1 MKICFWLWFG
11 VPPSRFG
18 VPPLLCGGAVL
29 VLSSAGRVR
38 AGRSAGCFLSSS
50 RGVLLMALPFSFVAA
65 PVAVPSASS
74 SVVPSGFVPAAS
86 EVSLRGAPAS
96 AVVCRSRL
104 GGVVLSSASLSG
116 GVLTVVLADAFPAS
130 AGTRFRCLLSCFGGS
145 APEALLAS
153 VRSAVSS
160 GSPVWLW
167 CAVGS
172 SGYAASGFFCG
183 LSFSAPDAAPV
194 APVPGV
200 CSGF

>member
-1 MKICFWLWFG
+1 VGVNLFLAWFWGTPSPFRGPPFALWRCR
-11 VPPSRFG
+11 S
-18 VPPLLCGGAVL
+18 GAV
-29 VLSSAGRVR
+29 AFRPR
-38 AGRSAGCFLSSS
+38 ACGPFRRLFLFLS

-65 PVAVPSASS
+65 PVAVSSASS
-74 SVVPSGFVPAAS
+74 AVVPAGFVPASSA
-86 EVSLRGAPAS
+86 VSLRGASAS

-104 GGVVLSSASLSG
+104 GGVVLSSASLAG
-116 GVLTVVLADAFPAS
+116 GVLSVFLADGS
-130 AGTRFRCLLSCFGGS
+130 SFRCLLSCFGGS

-183 LSFSAPDAAPV
+183 LSFSAPPAAPV
-194 APVPGV
+194 APVAGV

>member
-1 MKICFWLWFG
+1 
-11 VPPSRFG
+11 
-18 VPPLLCGGAVL
+18 
-29 VLSSAGRVR
+29 
-38 AGRSAGCFLSSS
+38 
-50 RGVLLMALPFSFVAA
+50 MASPFSFVAA

-74 SVVPSGFVPAAS
+74 SVVPAGFVPAAS
-86 EVSLRGAPAS
+86 AVSLRGAPAS

-116 GVLTVVLADAFPAS
+116 GVLSVFLADGS
-130 AGTRFRCLLSCFGGS
+130 SFRCLLSCFGGS

-183 LSFSAPDAAPV
+183 LSFSAPAAAPV
-194 APVPGV
+194 APAAGV